1 VNGKGESGGSQIHYV
16 LSANRPQTMR
26 ILLHSLAT
34 VNQVPRIQTW
44 KSEIFRLAD
53 SRLIR

>member
-1 VNGKGESGGSQIHYV
+1 MVRAKVVGVKFIMFCPPIGRKLCVSCFTV
-16 LSANRPQTMR
+16 
-26 ILLHSLAT
+26 LAT

-44 KSEIFRLAD
+44 KSEIIRLAD